1 MVQVHSGAPNG
12 ALVQL
17 GERYPCK
24 VEVVGST
31 PTRSTIIILKWHYL
45 YNTTDI
51 TYNAWLGEKA

>member
-1 MVQVHSGAPNG
+1 MVDKADLKSAGGFSVEVQVLSRAPNG

-31 PTRSTIIILKWHYL
+31 PTRSTI
-45 YNTTDI
+45 
-51 TYNAWLGEKA
+51 